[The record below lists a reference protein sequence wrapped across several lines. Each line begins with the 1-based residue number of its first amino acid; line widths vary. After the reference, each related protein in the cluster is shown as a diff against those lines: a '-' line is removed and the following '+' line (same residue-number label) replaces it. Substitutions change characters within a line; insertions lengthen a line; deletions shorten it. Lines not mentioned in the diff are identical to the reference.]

1 MVVSLRLCCTRFSC
15 AAQELP
21 FNKKNCIECH
31 RVSGKGRGGGGMDTT
46 PLFTYPANSGFSRP
60 DATLCTNMCLSTVI
74 LLGVVSVVPVVG
86 VEKPLLAG

>member
-21 FNKKNCIECH
+21 FNKKTASNVIEC
-31 RVSGKGRGGGGMDTT
+31 RGRRGGGGMDTT

-74 LLGVVSVVPVVG
+74 LLGVVSVVPAVG

>member
-1 MVVSLRLCCTRFSC
+1 MSSVG
-15 AAQELP
+15 E
-21 FNKKNCIECH
+21 
-31 RVSGKGRGGGGMDTT
+31 GGGGGRGGGMDTT